1 LPAGFVQAWFGG
13 CEVETIRLSWEEVSY
28 SGRRISTRIGV
39 RIGVFSR
46 QGGTSV
52 WSGRF
57 DVVKF
62 LGDHR
67 RLMRRPS
74 FSVRVG

>member
-1 LPAGFVQAWFGG
+1 LAAGFVQAWFGG
-13 CEVETIRLSWEEVSY
+13 CEVETFRLSWEEVSY

-57 DVVKF
+57 DVAKF
-62 LGDHR
+62 LGDRRRSMRR
-67 RLMRRPS
+67 RL
-74 FSVRVG
+74 FSERVG